1 MKRLLLL
8 TIMLVMTFNVS
19 AQDSNYILL
28 ECSSSNNVN
37 VLMIS
42 IDKVN
47 RYANYEYLTKGS
59 ATNTAELLPVEFTE
73 NEIKITQELSTEEL
87 TEKGFPEGMVLATQ
101 MRISRKS
108 LALKMY
114 GSINGGEFQ
123 PTQSGVSAC
132 ALIKSNE
139 SGNQI

>member
-1 MKRLLLL
+1 
-8 TIMLVMTFNVS
+8 
-19 AQDSNYILL
+19 
-28 ECSSSNNVN
+28 
-37 VLMIS
+37 MIS